1 MVPEQ
6 IIAMGGGGF
15 SMEPQNLA
23 LDRYVL
29 SHARAADPIVCFVPT
44 ASGDSD
50 VYIRKFYASIGAMR
64 CRPRHLSLF
73 ELPTRD
79 LRAYV
84 CESDVIY
91 VGGGNT
97 RLLLLIWNE
106 LGLPDLLRQAM
117 REGTILCGISAGA
130 NCWFDGSVTDSMG
143 SVQDTW
149 DGKLQ
154 ALAGLG
160 FLSGS
165 FCPHYDGEAY
175 RRPEYQR
182 LVREGALAAGW
193 AADDGCALHFVDR
206 TLDKVV
212 SSRGESRA
220 YRVELRDGEV
230 VETPREA
237 LLLGSVRGRD

>member
-15 SMEPQNLA
+15 SMEPENLA

-29 SHARAADPIVCFVPT
+29 SHARAADPVVCFVPT

-50 VYIRKFYASIGAMR
+50 VYVRKFYGAVGALG
-64 CRPRHLSLF
+64 CRPRHLSVF

-79 LRAYV
+79 LRSYL
-84 CESDVIY
+84 CECDVIY

-106 LGLPDLLRQAM
+106 LGLPDLLRQAL

-130 NCWFDGSVTDSMG
+130 NCWFQGSVTDSMG

-149 DGKLQ
+149 DGKLN
-154 ALAGLG
+154 ALDGLG

-165 FCPHYDGEAY
+165 FCPHYDSEAH
-175 RRPEYQR
+175 RRAEYHR
-182 LVREGALAAGW
+182 LVREGALGAGW

-206 TLDKVV
+206 SLDKVIA
-212 SSRGESRA
+212 SRASARA
-220 YRVELRDGEV
+220 YRVETRDGEV
-230 VETPREA
+230 VETPRDA
-237 LLLGSVRGRD
+237 MLLAAVRGRE